1 MPLCEARFRFVTFS
15 RLSKLVAVNRRQQCF
30 VRLSDMA
37 PNAPNLIALLT
48 MAPTAFSSGELGP
61 LPRIKSVAALRKEVL
76 KHFGK
81 LPSQDIDAL
90 VVWFNRNFFRL
101 ED

>member
-1 MPLCEARFRFVTFS
+1 LPLCEARFPFVTFS
-15 RLSKLVAVNRRQQCF
+15 RLSNLVAVNRRQQCF

>member
-1 MPLCEARFRFVTFS
+1 
-15 RLSKLVAVNRRQQCF
+15 
-30 VRLSDMA
+30 MA
-37 PNAPNLIALLT
+37 PNAPNLMALLT
-48 MAPTAFSSGELGP
+48 MAPSAFSSGDLGP
-61 LPRIKSVAALRKEVL
+61 LPRIKSLAALRKEVR